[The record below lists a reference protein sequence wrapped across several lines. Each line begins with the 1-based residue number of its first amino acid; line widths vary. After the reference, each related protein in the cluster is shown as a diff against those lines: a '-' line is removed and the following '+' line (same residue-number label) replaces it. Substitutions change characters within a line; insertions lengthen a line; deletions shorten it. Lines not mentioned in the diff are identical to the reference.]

1 MKKWKEQLERLREI
15 AAKGEVPIYKLRD
28 ATHLYMGSSPHND
41 PIRNALYILSL
52 LSQESGTGSIV
63 IPVNDGKLM
72 VTFHPNP
79 EGEEQ

>member
-28 ATHLYMGSSPHND
+28 ATHRYMGSSPHND